1 MESLWENKQ
10 EKKGMDG
17 MAHEIYATKYA
28 KSRALIIG
36 INKYLTGSPLE
47 YAVNDA
53 KVVRETLIDKFGFKN
68 EDIKYLSDE
77 DATKERIMS
86 SFLSYANN
94 QSNPDDKIIFFFAGH
109 GFTLPS
115 KRGEVGYLIPYDA
128 EIENLSSL
136 IRWDDLTRN
145 ADLIKA
151 KHLLFIMDACY
162 GGLAITR
169 SLPPGTMRFVKNML
183 TRYSRQVLTAGK
195 ADEVVADSGGPRPK
209 HSVFTGHFLDAL
221 SGNAETPEGVL
232 TANGIMAYVY
242 QKVANDPNSHQTPH
256 YGFLD
261 GDGDFIFKAPIL
273 DEPSESSETETDVLI
288 SVPAVLKG
296 EYSSTVNI
304 IEETKEYLS
313 DNRFK
318 IKLHDLA
325 SIKLREYFSNLL
337 KKDLQF
343 QMGIFNADEFN
354 DRLKFYEELARDLQ
368 LVSIC
373 IAYWGGEQ
381 HRLILQKIISR
392 STDPLEPIGGSNVW
406 LYLRWYPIILLAY
419 SAGISAVASGN
430 YALLADVLLR
440 KCRSSD
446 SSTKNLALAI
456 SLGEASAETH
466 EAFKL
471 IPGHGRNYFPRSE
484 YLFKYLQP
492 MIDDVLF
499 LGRDYEQMFDKF
511 EIFLA
516 LVCADLSEQQF
527 GHFWGPPGRFKNKYR
542 NGLTD
547 PLAKFAEEAKEKR
560 ADWGP
565 LKHGFFDGSYER
577 FEKIVQDYLKP

>member
-1 MESLWENKQ
+1 MT
-10 EKKGMDG
+10 
-17 MAHEIYATKYA
+17 HEIYATKYA
-28 KSRALIIG
+28 KSKALIIG
-36 INKYLTGSPLE
+36 INNYITAPPLG

-53 KVVRETLIDKFGFKN
+53 KVVRETLVDKFGFKN
-68 EDIKYLSDE
+68 ADIIFLIDE
-77 DATKERIMS
+77 DATKEKIMS
-86 SFLSYANN
+86 AFLSYAND
-94 QSNPDDKIIFFFAGH
+94 QSNPDDKILFFFAGH
-109 GFTLPS
+109 GFTLQG

-128 EIENLSSL
+128 DSKNLSSL

-151 KHLLFIMDACY
+151 KHILFIMDACY

-169 SLPPGTMRFVKNML
+169 FLPPGTMRFVKDML
-183 TRYSRQVLTAGK
+183 TRYSRQVVTAGK
-195 ADEVVADSGGPRPK
+195 ADEVVADSGGPLPN
-209 HSVFTGHFLDAL
+209 HSVFTGHFLEAL
-221 SGNAETPEGVL
+221 SGNAETPEGIL

-261 GDGDFIFKAPIL
+261 GDGDFIFKASIL
-273 DEPSESSETETDVLI
+273 DEPSEPSETETDVLI
-288 SVPAVLKG
+288 SVPAVLKDG
-296 EYSSTVNI
+296 DSSIVNI

-313 DNRFK
+313 DNKFK

-343 QMGIFNADEFN
+343 QGGRFSVDEFN
-354 DRLKFYEELARDLQ
+354 SRLKFYEGLARDLQ
-368 LVSIC
+368 LISMC
-373 IAYWGGEQ
+373 IAYWGKEE

-392 STDPLEPIGGSNVW
+392 STDPLEPVGGLGIW
-406 LYLRWYPIILLAY
+406 IYLRWYPVMLLAY
-419 SAGISAVASGN
+419 SAGISAVASNN

-446 SSTKNLALAI
+446 SSSKTLELAV
-456 SLGEASAETH
+456 SLGDASAETH
-466 EAFKL
+466 DGFKS
-471 IPGHGRNYFPRSE
+471 IPGHEKNYVPRSE

-511 EIFLA
+511 EVFLA
-516 LVCADLSEQQF
+516 LVCADLTEQQYNN
-527 GHFWGPPGRFKNKYR
+527 FWGPPGRFKNKYR
-542 NGLTD
+542 NSLSD
-547 PLAKFAEEAKEKR
+547 PLTQIVEEAKEKK
-560 ADWGP
+560 ADWEP
-565 LKHGFFDGSYER
+565 LKHGFFGGSYEK
-577 FEKIVQDYLKP
+577 FEIIVQEYLKLLGRR